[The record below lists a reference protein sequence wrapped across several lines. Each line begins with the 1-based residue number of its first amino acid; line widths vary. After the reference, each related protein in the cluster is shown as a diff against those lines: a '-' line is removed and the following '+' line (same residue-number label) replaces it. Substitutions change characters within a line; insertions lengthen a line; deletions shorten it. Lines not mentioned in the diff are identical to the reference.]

1 MAYEGKSPD
10 FDWIPLTPKT
20 AIPTFPSGATDAY
33 KEGTVFYSNATG
45 AAPSPKGLYV
55 YTTSD
60 GTATGTWGF
69 QTLSP
74 NNNATLIST
83 GNLAPE
89 FGGVPCGTIIPF
101 AKDVISTGVPTGWLM
116 CDGSAIS
123 RTSYATL
130 FNAMGGDGTGTSTG
144 GGLAFCDGTTG
155 TGGGTGKFNL
165 PDFRGF
171 FMRGMLHT
179 ASSTRAPD
187 SSTRTALYTG
197 GSVGGNIGS
206 YEAHALQEHTHGYYR
221 IDTHHFGQSG
231 SANPEFESVVQSTG
245 ANGANV
251 STETRPTNIYVEYI
265 IRYL

>member
-1 MAYEGKSPD
+1 MAYEGRSPD
-10 FDWIPLTPKT
+10 SEWIQLAAKT
-20 AIPTFPSGATDAY
+20 ALPSFPATATDAY

-45 AAPSPKGLYV
+45 TAPSPKGLYV

-89 FGGVPCGTIIPF
+89 FGGVPCGTIVPF
-101 AKDVISTGVPTGWLM
+101 AKDVISSGLPTGWLL

-130 FNAMGGDGTGTSTG
+130 YAVVGNWWGDGS
-144 GGLAFCDGTTG
+144 TG
-155 TGGGTGKFNL
+155 TGSGTGKFNL

-187 SSTRTALYTG
+187 SASRTSLYTTG
-197 GSVGGNIGS
+197 LTAGGNIGT
-206 YEAHALQEHTHGYYR
+206 YEAHALESHTHTYKR
-221 IDTHHFGQSG
+221 MDTHNFGQSG
-231 SANPEFESVVQSTG
+231 TANPEFESDTQTSTP
-245 ANGANV
+245 NGANV
-251 STETRPTNIYVEYI
+251 STETRPNNIYVEYI